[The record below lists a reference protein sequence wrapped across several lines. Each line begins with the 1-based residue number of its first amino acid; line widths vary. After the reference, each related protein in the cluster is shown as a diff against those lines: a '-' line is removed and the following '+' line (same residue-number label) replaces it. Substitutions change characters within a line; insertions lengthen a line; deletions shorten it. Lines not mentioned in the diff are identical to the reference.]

1 MRPSYLNNLLSPI
14 NLVTGI
20 GPKIE
25 KLFNRIDIN
34 LKVHFLWHLP
44 YNIIKRQKHE
54 NIHDA
59 QINTLVTL
67 KIKVLKHVPS
77 RFKKQPYRV
86 HCLCN
91 ETPIDIVFFY
101 ARHPVVKKNL
111 PEEEIRFVSGKLEYF
126 RNTYQITHPSH
137 IIETKGINEIKNIEP
152 IYSLTAGLSQKII
165 SKYIEQII
173 KNIPDLNEWIDEIY
187 LKKYRF
193 SNWKNSI
200 VRIHNP
206 DKIEDIS
213 NQNIYRRRLA
223 FDELLAHQLAIAII
237 RNYNQKKKGIVISSN
252 NKLYEKFIKNLKFN
266 LTTSQKKV
274 VEEITIDLESENQ
287 MIRLLQGDVGS
298 GKTIVALIAMLKTVE
313 SGYQSVLMVPTSI
326 LANQHF
332 VNFCDF
338 LSEININVEILT
350 SKDKGNDRINKL
362 KLIADGSI
370 NIIIGT
376 HALIQEDVVFHKI
389 GLAVIDEQH
398 RFGVYQRMVFHY
410 KGKRPSILVM
420 SATPIPRTLA
430 LASYGDM
437 DESRLTEKPLGRKT
451 IKTTSLTLNK
461 VNKLIE
467 RIKIN
472 IANSNSKFYWVCPLI
487 EESEELDLKAATL
500 RYQHLDKLFKNKVL
514 LMHGQLN
521 EKEKEQIMYKF
532 INEDYRIL
540 VATTVIEVG
549 IDIKS
554 ATTIIIEHAERFG
567 LAQLHQLRGRVGRSN
582 LDAFCI
588 LLHKEIIGNNAKKRI
603 NKMIETNDGFLISE
617 EDLKIRGA
625 GEILGKKQS
634 GLPSFKI
641 AELSFD
647 SDLLE
652 DVRENVE
659 KISKNNPKLEN
670 DEGEKLRNLLYL
682 YERDAAIKTLLAG

>member
-137 IIETKGINEIKNIEP
+137 IIETTGINQIKNIEP

-173 KNIPDLNEWIDEIY
+173 KNIPNLNEWIDEFY

-206 DKIEDIS
+206 DKIEDTS

-252 NKLYEKFIKNLKFN
+252 NKLYEKLLKNLKFK

-274 VEEITIDLESENQ
+274 VEEITIDLESQNQ

-298 GKTIVALIAMLKTVE
+298 GKTVVALIAMLKTVE

-332 VNFCDF
+332 ENFCDF
-338 LSEININVEILT
+338 LSDLNLNVEILT

-582 LDAFCI
+582 LDSFCI
-588 LLHKEIIGNNAKKRI
+588 LLHKEIIGDNAKKRI
-603 NKMIETNDGFLISE
+603 NKMIETNDGFTIAE
-617 EDLKIRGA
+617 EDLKIRGE

-670 DEGEKLRNLLYL
+670 NEGEKLRSLLYL

>member
-137 IIETKGINEIKNIEP
+137 IIETTGINEIKNIEP

-187 LKKYRF
+187 LIKYRF
-193 SNWKNSI
+193 LNWKNSI

-206 DKIEDIS
+206 DKIEDIN

-252 NKLYEKFIKNLKFN
+252 NKLYEKFLKNLKFK

-298 GKTIVALIAMLKTVE
+298 GKTVVALIAMLKTVE
-313 SGYQSVLMVPTSI
+313 SGYQSVIMVPTSI

-332 VNFCDF
+332 ENFCDL
-338 LSEININVEILT
+338 LSDLNLNVEILT
-350 SKDKGNDRINKL
+350 SKDKGKDRINKL
-362 KLIADGSI
+362 KLIANGNI

-398 RFGVYQRMVFHY
+398 RFGVYQRMVFSY

-472 IANSNSKFYWVCPLI
+472 ITNSNSKFYWVCPLI
-487 EESEELDLKAATL
+487 EESEELDLKAATI
-500 RYQHLDKLFKNKVL
+500 RYQHLDKIFKNKVL

-521 EKEKEQIMYKF
+521 DKEKEQIMYKF

-540 VATTVIEVG
+540 VTTTVIEVG

-582 LDAFCI
+582 LDSFCI
-588 LLHKEIIGNNAKKRI
+588 LLHKEIIGDNAKKRI

-652 DVRENVE
+652 DVREYVE
-659 KISKNNPKLEN
+659 KIFKNNLKLEN
-670 DEGEKLRNLLYL
+670 NEGEKLRSLLYL

>member
-1 MRPSYLNNLLSPI
+1 
-14 NLVTGI
+14 
-20 GPKIE
+20 
-25 KLFNRIDIN
+25 
-34 LKVHFLWHLP
+34 
-44 YNIIKRQKHE
+44 
-54 NIHDA
+54 
-59 QINTLVTL
+59 
-67 KIKVLKHVPS
+67 
-77 RFKKQPYRV
+77 
-86 HCLCN
+86 
-91 ETPIDIVFFY
+91 
-101 ARHPVVKKNL
+101 
-111 PEEEIRFVSGKLEYF
+111 
-126 RNTYQITHPSH
+126 
-137 IIETKGINEIKNIEP
+137 
-152 IYSLTAGLSQKII
+152 
-165 SKYIEQII
+165 
-173 KNIPDLNEWIDEIY
+173 
-187 LKKYRF
+187 
-193 SNWKNSI
+193 
-200 VRIHNP
+200 
-206 DKIEDIS
+206 
-213 NQNIYRRRLA
+213 
-223 FDELLAHQLAIAII
+223 
-237 RNYNQKKKGIVISSN
+237 
-252 NKLYEKFIKNLKFN
+252 
-266 LTTSQKKV
+266 
-274 VEEITIDLESENQ
+274 

-298 GKTIVALIAMLKTVE
+298 GKTVVALIAMLKTVE

-332 VNFCDF
+332 ENFCDL
-338 LSEININVEILT
+338 LSDLNLNVEILT
-350 SKDKGNDRINKL
+350 SKDKGKDRINKL
-362 KLIADGSI
+362 KLIANGNI

-398 RFGVYQRMVFHY
+398 RFGVYQRMVFNY

-472 IANSNSKFYWVCPLI
+472 ITNSNSKFYWVCPLI

-500 RYQHLDKLFKNKVL
+500 RYQHLDKIFKNKVL

-521 EKEKEQIMYKF
+521 EKEKEHIMYKF

-582 LDAFCI
+582 LDSFCI

-652 DVRENVE
+652 DIRENVE

>member
-91 ETPIDIVFFY
+91 EIPIDIVFFY

-173 KNIPDLNEWIDEIY
+173 KNIPDLNEWIDEFY

-206 DKIEDIS
+206 DKIEDTS

-298 GKTIVALIAMLKTVE
+298 GKTVVALIAMLKTVE

-332 VNFCDF
+332 ENFCD
-338 LSEININVEILT
+338 
-350 SKDKGNDRINKL
+350 
-362 KLIADGSI
+362 
-370 NIIIGT
+370 
-376 HALIQEDVVFHKI
+376 
-389 GLAVIDEQH
+389 
-398 RFGVYQRMVFHY
+398 
-410 KGKRPSILVM
+410 
-420 SATPIPRTLA
+420 
-430 LASYGDM
+430 
-437 DESRLTEKPLGRKT
+437 
-451 IKTTSLTLNK
+451 
-461 VNKLIE
+461 
-467 RIKIN
+467 
-472 IANSNSKFYWVCPLI
+472 
-487 EESEELDLKAATL
+487 
-500 RYQHLDKLFKNKVL
+500 L
-514 LMHGQLN
+514 L
-521 EKEKEQIMYKF
+521 
-532 INEDYRIL
+532 
-540 VATTVIEVG
+540 
-549 IDIKS
+549 
-554 ATTIIIEHAERFG
+554 
-567 LAQLHQLRGRVGRSN
+567 
-582 LDAFCI
+582 
-588 LLHKEIIGNNAKKRI
+588 
-603 NKMIETNDGFLISE
+603 
-617 EDLKIRGA
+617 
-625 GEILGKKQS
+625 
-634 GLPSFKI
+634 
-641 AELSFD
+641 
-647 SDLLE
+647 SDLYL
-652 DVRENVE
+652 
-659 KISKNNPKLEN
+659 NNSGVMP
-670 DEGEKLRNLLYL
+670 
-682 YERDAAIKTLLAG
+682 

>member
-44 YNIIKRQKHE
+44 YNIIKHQKHE
-54 NIHDA
+54 NIHEA

-137 IIETKGINEIKNIEP
+137 IIETTGINKIKNIEP

-187 LKKYRF
+187 LIKYRF
-193 SNWKNSI
+193 LNWKNSI

-206 DKIEDIS
+206 DKIEDIN

-237 RNYNQKKKGIVISSN
+237 RNYNQKKKGIIISSN
-252 NKLYEKFIKNLKFN
+252 NKLYEKFLKNLKFK

-298 GKTIVALIAMLKTVE
+298 GKTVVALIAMLKTIE
-313 SGYQSVLMVPTSI
+313 SGYQSVIMVPTSI

-332 VNFCDF
+332 ENFCDL
-338 LSEININVEILT
+338 LSDLNLNVEILT
-350 SKDKGNDRINKL
+350 SKDKGKDRINKL
-362 KLIADGSI
+362 KLIANGNI

-398 RFGVYQRMVFHY
+398 RFGVYQRMVFSY

-472 IANSNSKFYWVCPLI
+472 ITNSNSKFYWVCPLI

-500 RYQHLDKLFKNKVL
+500 RYQHLDNIFKNKVL
-514 LMHGQLN
+514 LIHGQLN
-521 EKEKEQIMYKF
+521 DKEKEQIMYKF

-540 VATTVIEVG
+540 VTTTVIEVG

-582 LDAFCI
+582 LDSFCI
-588 LLHKEIIGNNAKKRI
+588 LLHKEIIGDNAKKRI
-603 NKMIETNDGFLISE
+603 NKMIETNDGFIISE

-652 DVRENVE
+652 DVREYVE
-659 KISKNNPKLEN
+659 KISKNNLKLEN
-670 DEGEKLRNLLYL
+670 NEGEKLRSLLYL

>member
-137 IIETKGINEIKNIEP
+137 IIETTGINEIKNIEP

-173 KNIPDLNEWIDEIY
+173 KNIPDLNEWIDEFY

-206 DKIEDIS
+206 DKIEDIR
-213 NQNIYRRRLA
+213 NQNIYRRRLT

-252 NKLYEKFIKNLKFN
+252 NKLYEKFIKNLKFK

-298 GKTIVALIAMLKTVE
+298 GKTVVALIAMLKTVE

-332 VNFCDF
+332 ENFCDL
-338 LSEININVEILT
+338 LSDLNLNVAILT
-350 SKDKGNDRINKL
+350 SKDRGKDRINKL

-582 LDAFCI
+582 LDSFCI
-588 LLHKEIIGNNAKKRI
+588 LLHKEIIGDNAKKRI
-603 NKMIETNDGFLISE
+603 NKMIETNDGFSIAE

-652 DVRENVE
+652 DVRKYVE
-659 KISKNNPKLEN
+659 KISKNNLKLEN

>member
-111 PEEEIRFVSGKLEYF
+111 PEEETRFVSGKLEYF

-252 NKLYEKFIKNLKFN
+252 NKLYEKILKNPN
-266 LTTSQKKV
+266 L
-274 VEEITIDLESENQ
+274 
-287 MIRLLQGDVGS
+287 GG
-298 GKTIVALIAMLKTVE
+298 
-313 SGYQSVLMVPTSI
+313 
-326 LANQHF
+326 
-332 VNFCDF
+332 
-338 LSEININVEILT
+338 
-350 SKDKGNDRINKL
+350 
-362 KLIADGSI
+362 
-370 NIIIGT
+370 
-376 HALIQEDVVFHKI
+376 
-389 GLAVIDEQH
+389 
-398 RFGVYQRMVFHY
+398 
-410 KGKRPSILVM
+410 
-420 SATPIPRTLA
+420 
-430 LASYGDM
+430 
-437 DESRLTEKPLGRKT
+437 
-451 IKTTSLTLNK
+451 
-461 VNKLIE
+461 
-467 RIKIN
+467 
-472 IANSNSKFYWVCPLI
+472 
-487 EESEELDLKAATL
+487 
-500 RYQHLDKLFKNKVL
+500 
-514 LMHGQLN
+514 
-521 EKEKEQIMYKF
+521 
-532 INEDYRIL
+532 
-540 VATTVIEVG
+540 
-549 IDIKS
+549 
-554 ATTIIIEHAERFG
+554 
-567 LAQLHQLRGRVGRSN
+567 
-582 LDAFCI
+582 
-588 LLHKEIIGNNAKKRI
+588 
-603 NKMIETNDGFLISE
+603 
-617 EDLKIRGA
+617 
-625 GEILGKKQS
+625 
-634 GLPSFKI
+634 
-641 AELSFD
+641 
-647 SDLLE
+647 
-652 DVRENVE
+652 
-659 KISKNNPKLEN
+659 
-670 DEGEKLRNLLYL
+670 
-682 YERDAAIKTLLAG
+682 

>member
-137 IIETKGINEIKNIEP
+137 IIETTGINEIKNIEP

-187 LKKYRF
+187 LIKYRF
-193 SNWKNSI
+193 LNWKNSI

-206 DKIEDIS
+206 DKIEDIN

-252 NKLYEKFIKNLKFN
+252 NKLYEKFLKNLKFK

-298 GKTIVALIAMLKTVE
+298 GKTVVALIAMLKTVE

-332 VNFCDF
+332 ENFLDL
-338 LSEININVEILT
+338 LSDLNLNVEILT
-350 SKDKGNDRINKL
+350 SKDKGKDRINKL
-362 KLIADGSI
+362 KLIANGNI

-472 IANSNSKFYWVCPLI
+472 ITNSNSKFYWVCPLI
-487 EESEELDLKAATL
+487 EESEELDLKAATI
-500 RYQHLDKLFKNKVL
+500 RYQHLDKIFKNKVL

-582 LDAFCI
+582 LDSFCI
-588 LLHKEIIGNNAKKRI
+588 LLHKEIIGDNAKKRI

-652 DVRENVE
+652 DVREYVE
-659 KISKNNPKLEN
+659 KISKNNLKLEN
-670 DEGEKLRNLLYL
+670 NEGEKLRSLLYL

>member
-1 MRPSYLNNLLSPI
+1 M
-14 NLVTGI
+14 
-20 GPKIE
+20 
-25 KLFNRIDIN
+25 
-34 LKVHFLWHLP
+34 
-44 YNIIKRQKHE
+44 
-54 NIHDA
+54 
-59 QINTLVTL
+59 
-67 KIKVLKHVPS
+67 LKHVPS

-137 IIETKGINEIKNIEP
+137 IIETTGINEIKNIEP

-200 VRIHNP
+200 VKIHNP

-237 RNYNQKKKGIVISSN
+237 RNYNQKKKGILISSN

-266 LTTSQKKV
+266 LTSSQKKV

-298 GKTIVALIAMLKTVE
+298 GKTVVALIAMLKTVE

-332 VNFCDF
+332 ENFCDL
-338 LSEININVEILT
+338 LSDLNLNVEILT

-540 VATTVIEVG
+540 VTTTVIEVG

-567 LAQLHQLRGRVGRSN
+567 LAQLHQLRCRVGRIN
-582 LDAFCI
+582 LDSFCI
-588 LLHKEIIGNNAKKRI
+588 LLHKEIIGDNAKKRI

-652 DVRENVE
+652 DVRKYVE
-659 KISKNNPKLEN
+659 KISKNNLKLEN
-670 DEGEKLRNLLYL
+670 NEGEKLRSLLYL

>member
-1 MRPSYLNNLLSPI
+1 
-14 NLVTGI
+14 
-20 GPKIE
+20 
-25 KLFNRIDIN
+25 
-34 LKVHFLWHLP
+34 
-44 YNIIKRQKHE
+44 
-54 NIHDA
+54 
-59 QINTLVTL
+59 
-67 KIKVLKHVPS
+67 
-77 RFKKQPYRV
+77 
-86 HCLCN
+86 
-91 ETPIDIVFFY
+91 
-101 ARHPVVKKNL
+101 
-111 PEEEIRFVSGKLEYF
+111 
-126 RNTYQITHPSH
+126 
-137 IIETKGINEIKNIEP
+137 
-152 IYSLTAGLSQKII
+152 
-165 SKYIEQII
+165 
-173 KNIPDLNEWIDEIY
+173 
-187 LKKYRF
+187 
-193 SNWKNSI
+193 
-200 VRIHNP
+200 
-206 DKIEDIS
+206 
-213 NQNIYRRRLA
+213 
-223 FDELLAHQLAIAII
+223 
-237 RNYNQKKKGIVISSN
+237 
-252 NKLYEKFIKNLKFN
+252 
-266 LTTSQKKV
+266 
-274 VEEITIDLESENQ
+274 

-332 VNFCDF
+332 VNFCDL
-338 LSEININVEILT
+338 LSDININVEILT
-350 SKDKGNDRINKL
+350 SKVKGNDRINKL

-451 IKTTSLTLNK
+451 IKTTSLSLNK
-461 VNKLIE
+461 INKLIE

-472 IANSNSKFYWVCPLI
+472 IKKSNSKFYWVCPLI

-500 RYQHLDKLFKNKVL
+500 RYKHLDKLFKNKVL
-514 LMHGQLN
+514 LIHGQLN

-582 LDAFCI
+582 LDSFCI
-588 LLHKEIIGNNAKKRI
+588 LLHKEIIGDNAKKRI
-603 NKMIETNDGFLISE
+603 NKMIETNDGFLIAE

-647 SDLLE
+647 SDLLA

-659 KISKNNPKLEN
+659 KISKKNPKLEN
-670 DEGEKLRNLLYL
+670 KEGEKLRSLLYL
-682 YERDAAIKTLLAG
+682 YERDAAIKTLLSG

>member
-111 PEEEIRFVSGKLEYF
+111 PEEAIRFVSGKLEYY

-298 GKTIVALIAMLKTVE
+298 GKTVVALIAMLKTVE

-332 VNFCDF
+332 ENFCDL
-338 LSEININVEILT
+338 LSDLNLNVEILT

-582 LDAFCI
+582 LDSFCI
-588 LLHKEIIGNNAKKRI
+588 LLHKDIIGDNAKKRI

-670 DEGEKLRNLLYL
+670 DEGEKLRSLLYL

>member
-137 IIETKGINEIKNIEP
+137 IIETTGINEIKNIEP

-187 LKKYRF
+187 LIKYRF
-193 SNWKNSI
+193 LNWKNSI

-206 DKIEDIS
+206 DKIEDIN

-252 NKLYEKFIKNLKFN
+252 NKLYEKFLKNLKFK

-298 GKTIVALIAMLKTVE
+298 GKTVVALIAMLKTIE
-313 SGYQSVLMVPTSI
+313 SGYQSVIMVPTSI

-332 VNFCDF
+332 ENFCDL
-338 LSEININVEILT
+338 LSDLNLNVEILT
-350 SKDKGNDRINKL
+350 SKDKGKDRINKL
-362 KLIADGSI
+362 KLIANGNI

-398 RFGVYQRMVFHY
+398 RFGVYQRMVFSY

-472 IANSNSKFYWVCPLI
+472 ITNSNSKFYWVCPLI
-487 EESEELDLKAATL
+487 EESEELDLKAATI
-500 RYQHLDKLFKNKVL
+500 RYQHLDKIFKNKVL

-521 EKEKEQIMYKF
+521 DKEKEQIMYKF

-540 VATTVIEVG
+540 VTTTVIEVG

-582 LDAFCI
+582 LDSFCI
-588 LLHKEIIGNNAKKRI
+588 LLHKEIIGDNAKKRI

-652 DVRENVE
+652 DVREYVE
-659 KISKNNPKLEN
+659 KIFKNNLKLEN
-670 DEGEKLRNLLYL
+670 NEGEKLRSLLYL

>member
-44 YNIIKRQKHE
+44 HNIIKRQKHE
-54 NIHDA
+54 NIHDD

-137 IIETKGINEIKNIEP
+137 IIETTGINEIKNIEP

-187 LKKYRF
+187 LIKYRF
-193 SNWKNSI
+193 LNWKNSI

-206 DKIEDIS
+206 DKIEDIN

-252 NKLYEKFIKNLKFN
+252 NKLYEKLLKNLKFK

-298 GKTIVALIAMLKTVE
+298 GKTVVALIAMLKTVE

-332 VNFCDF
+332 ENFCDL
-338 LSEININVEILT
+338 LSDLNLNVEILT

-472 IANSNSKFYWVCPLI
+472 ITNSNSKFYWVCPLI

-500 RYQHLDKLFKNKVL
+500 RYQHLDKIFKNKVL

-582 LDAFCI
+582 LDSFCI
-588 LLHKEIIGNNAKKRI
+588 LLHKEIIGDNAKKRI

-670 DEGEKLRNLLYL
+670 NEGEKLRSLLYL

>member
-1 MRPSYLNNLLSPI
+1 
-14 NLVTGI
+14 
-20 GPKIE
+20 
-25 KLFNRIDIN
+25 
-34 LKVHFLWHLP
+34 
-44 YNIIKRQKHE
+44 
-54 NIHDA
+54 
-59 QINTLVTL
+59 
-67 KIKVLKHVPS
+67 
-77 RFKKQPYRV
+77 
-86 HCLCN
+86 
-91 ETPIDIVFFY
+91 
-101 ARHPVVKKNL
+101 
-111 PEEEIRFVSGKLEYF
+111 
-126 RNTYQITHPSH
+126 
-137 IIETKGINEIKNIEP
+137 
-152 IYSLTAGLSQKII
+152 
-165 SKYIEQII
+165 
-173 KNIPDLNEWIDEIY
+173 
-187 LKKYRF
+187 
-193 SNWKNSI
+193 
-200 VRIHNP
+200 
-206 DKIEDIS
+206 
-213 NQNIYRRRLA
+213 
-223 FDELLAHQLAIAII
+223 
-237 RNYNQKKKGIVISSN
+237 
-252 NKLYEKFIKNLKFN
+252 
-266 LTTSQKKV
+266 
-274 VEEITIDLESENQ
+274 

-298 GKTIVALIAMLKTVE
+298 GKTVVALIAMLKTVE

-332 VNFCDF
+332 ENFCDL
-338 LSEININVEILT
+338 LSDLNLNVEILT
-350 SKDKGNDRINKL
+350 SRDKGNDRINKL
-362 KLIADGSI
+362 KLIAEGSI

-451 IKTTSLTLNK
+451 IKTTSLILNK

-500 RYQHLDKLFKNKVL
+500 RYQHLNKLFKNKVL

-582 LDAFCI
+582 LDSFCI
-588 LLHKEIIGNNAKKRI
+588 LLHKEIIGDNAKKRI
-603 NKMIETNDGFLISE
+603 YKMIETNDGFSIAE

-652 DVRENVE
+652 DVREYVE
-659 KISKNNPKLEN
+659 KISKNNLKLEN
-670 DEGEKLRNLLYL
+670 NEGEKLRSLLYL
-682 YERDAAIKTLLAG
+682 YERDVAIKTLLAG

>member
-137 IIETKGINEIKNIEP
+137 IIETTGINEIKNIEP

-187 LKKYRF
+187 LIKYRF
-193 SNWKNSI
+193 LNWKNSI

-206 DKIEDIS
+206 DKIEDIN

-252 NKLYEKFIKNLKFN
+252 NKLYEKFLKNLKFK

-298 GKTIVALIAMLKTVE
+298 GKTVVALIAMLKTIE
-313 SGYQSVLMVPTSI
+313 SGYQSVIMVPTSI

-332 VNFCDF
+332 ENFCDL
-338 LSEININVEILT
+338 LSDLNLNVEILT
-350 SKDKGNDRINKL
+350 SKDKGKDRINKL
-362 KLIADGSI
+362 KLIANGNI

-398 RFGVYQRMVFHY
+398 RFGVYQRMVFSY

-472 IANSNSKFYWVCPLI
+472 ITNSNSKFYWVCPLI
-487 EESEELDLKAATL
+487 EESEELDLKAATI
-500 RYQHLDKLFKNKVL
+500 RYQHLDKIFKNKVL

-521 EKEKEQIMYKF
+521 DKEKEQIMYKF

-540 VATTVIEVG
+540 VTTTVIEVG

-582 LDAFCI
+582 LDSFCI
-588 LLHKEIIGNNAKKRI
+588 LLHKEIIGDNAKKRI
-603 NKMIETNDGFLISE
+603 NKMIETNDGFLIAE

-652 DVRENVE
+652 DVREYVE
-659 KISKNNPKLEN
+659 KIFKNNLKLEN
-670 DEGEKLRNLLYL
+670 NEGEKLRSLLYL

>member
-137 IIETKGINEIKNIEP
+137 IIETTGINEIKNIEP

-187 LKKYRF
+187 LTKYRF

-298 GKTIVALIAMLKTVE
+298 GKTVVALIAMLKTVE

-332 VNFCDF
+332 ENFCDL
-338 LSEININVEILT
+338 LSDLNLNVEILT
-350 SKDKGNDRINKL
+350 SRDKGNDRINKL
-362 KLIADGSI
+362 KLIAEGSI

-472 IANSNSKFYWVCPLI
+472 IENSNSKFYWVCPLI

-582 LDAFCI
+582 LDSFCI
-588 LLHKEIIGNNAKKRI
+588 LLHKEIIGDNAKKRI

-647 SDLLE
+647 RDLLE
-652 DVRENVE
+652 DVREFVE
-659 KISKNNPKLEN
+659 KISKNNLKLEN
-670 DEGEKLRNLLYL
+670 NEGKKLRSLLYL

>member
-67 KIKVLKHVPS
+67 KIKVLKLVPS

-173 KNIPDLNEWIDEIY
+173 KNIPDLNEWIDEFY

-206 DKIEDIS
+206 DKIKNIN

-252 NKLYEKFIKNLKFN
+252 NKLYEKLLKNLKFK

-274 VEEITIDLESENQ
+274 VEEITNDLESENQ

-298 GKTIVALIAMLKTVE
+298 GKTVVALIAMLKTVE
-313 SGYQSVLMVPTSI
+313 SGL
-326 LANQHF
+326 
-332 VNFCDF
+332 
-338 LSEININVEILT
+338 LSDLNLNVEILT

-472 IANSNSKFYWVCPLI
+472 IENSNSKFYWVCPLI

-582 LDAFCI
+582 LDSFCI
-588 LLHKEIIGNNAKKRI
+588 LLHKEIIGDNAKKRI
-603 NKMIETNDGFLISE
+603 NKMIETNDGFLIAE

-670 DEGEKLRNLLYL
+670 NEGE
-682 YERDAAIKTLLAG
+682 

>member
-54 NIHDA
+54 NIHSD

-173 KNIPDLNEWIDEIY
+173 KNIPDLNEWIDDFY

-206 DKIEDIS
+206 DKIEDIR

-252 NKLYEKFIKNLKFN
+252 NKLYEKLLKNLKFK
-266 LTTSQKKV
+266 LTNSQKKV

-298 GKTIVALIAMLKTVE
+298 GKTIVALISMLKTVE

-332 VNFCDF
+332 VNFCDL
-338 LSEININVEILT
+338 LSDININVEILT
-350 SKDKGNDRINKL
+350 SKVKGNDRINKL

-472 IANSNSKFYWVCPLI
+472 ITNSNSKFYWVCPLI
-487 EESEELDLKAATL
+487 EESEQLDLKAATL

-582 LDAFCI
+582 LDSFCI
-588 LLHKEIIGNNAKKRI
+588 LLHKEIIGDNAKKRI
-603 NKMIETNDGFLISE
+603 NKMIETNDGFTIAE

-652 DVRENVE
+652 DVRKYVE

-670 DEGEKLRNLLYL
+670 NEGEKLRSLLYL

>member
-137 IIETKGINEIKNIEP
+137 IIETTGINEIKNIEP

-187 LKKYRF
+187 LIKYRF
-193 SNWKNSI
+193 LNWKNSI

-206 DKIEDIS
+206 DKIEDIN

-252 NKLYEKFIKNLKFN
+252 NKLYEKFLKNLKFK

-298 GKTIVALIAMLKTVE
+298 GKTVVALIAMLKTIE
-313 SGYQSVLMVPTSI
+313 SGYQSVIMVPTSI

-332 VNFCDF
+332 ENFCDL
-338 LSEININVEILT
+338 LSDLNLNVEILT
-350 SKDKGNDRINKL
+350 SKDKGKDRINKL
-362 KLIADGSI
+362 KLIANGNI

-398 RFGVYQRMVFHY
+398 RFGVYQRMVFSY

-472 IANSNSKFYWVCPLI
+472 ITNSNSKFYWVCPLI
-487 EESEELDLKAATL
+487 EESEELDLKAATI
-500 RYQHLDKLFKNKVL
+500 RYQHLDKIFKNKVL

-521 EKEKEQIMYKF
+521 DKEKEQIMYKF

-540 VATTVIEVG
+540 VTTTVIEVG

-582 LDAFCI
+582 LDSFCI
-588 LLHKEIIGNNAKKRI
+588 LLHKEIIGDNAKKRI
-603 NKMIETNDGFLISE
+603 NKMIENNDGFLISE

-652 DVRENVE
+652 DVREYVE
-659 KISKNNPKLEN
+659 KIFKNNLKLEN
-670 DEGEKLRNLLYL
+670 NEGEKLRSLLYL